1 MLIVHPQAVE
11 YCVDLTDGYATRGL
25 CHVLEVRINTW
36 KWLMS
41 SLEIKEPTIKI
52 NVINQSKTEWRYRFV
67 NTII

>member
-25 CHVLEVRINTW
+25 CHVLEVRIDTW

-41 SLEIKEPTIKI
+41 SLEIKEPTI